1 MAVQIKSGIPLL
13 QTLDDAAA
21 VVPLLWFEQCLR
33 QLRYRLENGISVSLA
48 VQQGQFGTTYV
59 ETMLRV
65 GETTGRYDEALE
77 AIAVYYG
84 RRLEALAEGIQ
95 RIIGPVLLLGMGIV
109 IALLMLCLLLPLFD
123 MAAGIGTM
131 R

>member
-48 VQQGQFGTTYV
+48 VQQGQFGTAYV